1 MPDRDHTDRASPRRR
16 GLAEARRYTPRGRTV
31 RELGGERRGGRSADP
46 FRPALEVVAGGNGRD
61 GASAGGR
68 TRAGS
73 GRAGGATTGRA
84 AFGRAV
90 AARVSSGRGSVGRTS
105 SARTSSGRA
114 PRRAPARLPQQRRA
128 PARRVARRPVPPPRL
143 GAPRRRLR
151 IATVM
156 ALAMFTVIG
165 VRLVHLQLTDAP
177 RYAAAGLTD
186 RLHWVE
192 LPAPRGAI
200 YDRNGEVLAHSVE
213 ARAVYADPTLIEH
226 PEQTAAALSPLL
238 GIAASDL
245 LPKLVKRTRPD
256 GSPVAFVWL
265 ARGVD
270 IEVGKAVQALGLD
283 GIVVT
288 RDERREVPGHDL
300 AANLLGFTG
309 DDMHGLEGIEAHYD
323 ELLYGI
329 DGKREY
335 EVGLGDLAAPIPSGY
350 YQEVPAKPGS
360 SLLLTI
366 DRDLQYRVQQILAAR
381 MRQVS
386 ASLGAA
392 VVLDVKT
399 GEVLAQASY
408 PTYDAADPLKVPAE
422 QRVDATTGVVFDP
435 GSVHKAIVLA
445 AALEEGLVKPD
456 TTIEVG
462 PSVRKGDQTF
472 RDTTPMKQ
480 GTKLSLPGILAYSSN
495 VGTIA
500 IADRLGPQKLY
511 EYQRRFGL
519 GERTGVGVPGEA
531 PGQLLAPDDWSG
543 SSYGSVPI
551 GHSVAVTAMQMA
563 AVYATI
569 ANDGVW
575 VRPHLVRET
584 IKPDGTRV
592 PADPPQTRRVISAA
606 NAAAL
611 RQMLEAVVTVEG
623 ATGRK
628 AAVPG
633 YRVAGKTGTGERVG
647 LPGEVASF
655 IGMAPADAPRYVIAV
670 FAHTPG
676 GGGGT
681 ITAPAF
687 REMMEFALL
696 HYRVPPTGTKPPEF
710 VIKQ

>member
-1 MPDRDHTDRASPRRR
+1 MPGRDHADRASPRRR

-31 RELGGERRGGRSADP
+31 RELGAERRAARSADP
-46 FRPALEVVAGGNGRD
+46 FRPALEVAAGGRGNGRD
-61 GASAGGR
+61 AGGAAGR
-68 TRAGS
+68 TRAAS
-73 GRAGGATTGRA
+73 GR
-84 AFGRAV
+84 V
-90 AARVSSGRGSVGRTS
+90 AAGRVSSGRGSG
-105 SARTSSGRA
+105 RTSSGR
-114 PRRAPARLPQQRRA
+114 PSRRAPARLPQQRRA

-143 GAPRRRLR
+143 GEPRRRLR
-151 IATVM
+151 IATVI
-156 ALAMFTVIG
+156 ALAMFTAIG

-200 YDRNGEVLAHSVE
+200 YDRNDEVLAHSVE

-270 IEVGKAVQALGLD
+270 IEVGKAVEALDLD

-288 RDERREVPGHDL
+288 HDERREVPGHDL

-309 DDMHGLEGIEAHYD
+309 DDMHGLEGIEAHFD
-323 ELLYGI
+323 ELLYGV
-329 DGKREY
+329 DGRREY

-350 YQEVPAKPGS
+350 YHEVEAKPGS
-360 SLLLTI
+360 SLQLTI

-392 VVLDVKT
+392 VVLDIKT

-408 PTYDAADPLKVPAE
+408 PAYDAADPLKVPAE
-422 QRVDATTGVVFDP
+422 QRVDVATGVVFDP

-445 AALEEGLVKPD
+445 AALEEGLIHPD
-456 TTIEVG
+456 TAIEVG
-462 PSVRKGDQTF
+462 PTVRKGDQTF
-472 RDTTPMKQ
+472 RDTTPLPR
-480 GTKLSLPGILAYSSN
+480 GTKLTLPGILAYSSN

-500 IADRLGPQKLY
+500 IADMLGPQKLY

-519 GERTGVGVPGEA
+519 GERTDVGVPGEA
-531 PGQLLAPDDWSG
+531 AGQLLAPEDWSG

-592 PADPPQTRRVISAA
+592 PAAAPQTRRVISAE

-611 RQMLEAVVTVEG
+611 REMLEAVVTVKG
-623 ATGRK
+623 ATGRA

-681 ITAPAF
+681 VTAPAF
-687 REMMEFALL
+687 REMMEFTLL